1 MFACHTLRVVQI
13 QNCNAIKM
21 KRNTKHKSFQN
32 CDNSPFY
39 IDEQLKRSNDN
50 ESSQKE
56 NSSFFLLFLRR
67 VLVDGYT
74 IIMYFKLTNTC
85 TCQTHVIR
93 VKGTMEQRAGESG
106 YSRNL
111 FVAMHACMRI
121 CKNRQLKMLF
131 SL

>member
-32 CDNSPFY
+32 CDNNPFN

-93 VKGTMEQRAGESG
+93 VKGTMEQRAGKVDILEIC
-106 YSRNL
+106 L
-111 FVAMHACMRI
+111 LPCMRA
-121 CKNRQLKMLF
+121 
-131 SL
+131 